1 MVCNLK
7 IRRLLSSLVVSALG
21 SWLLLPALSWAQEAN
36 VVEELAEEAEP
47 DGLLPDWGRK
57 QLENDGYLIRATTV
71 DDFWANVRGGLH
83 RGVGVVGTLNL
94 SLTVDTTKAG
104 WWDNGELVVYGL
116 GMYGQKPTDAMGD
129 FQFASNI
136 EGYDE
141 HVALYEA
148 YYKHSFADGSLT
160 LLAGIRDSTLEFA
173 ALDYGWDMLNSS
185 FLTIPTITQEPYSF
199 YPHTG
204 LGVEAGVRL
213 AEEFSLHGG
222 VYDGEP
228 TNPEEIGSRDWSIS
242 KQGGLYYISELR
254 WEKVEKEICRHKI
267 ALGAWMNTGTFKD
280 VNDQERTFN
289 SGSYLLGQAEV
300 WREDGT
306 LDEGV
311 GLLAQ
316 VGQASS
322 DRNFVPWYFGGAIRY
337 KGPIPDRDAD
347 VISLGYN
354 FAQISE
360 TYRSNNEGIGSSE
373 RVIELAYR
381 ARVTREI
388 YMTPDVQYIMDPSG
402 EIDLANDI
410 ALFIR
415 TEVAL

>member
-1 MVCNLK
+1 MVCNLRL
-7 IRRLLSSLVVSALG
+7 RRLLSSLVVAVLG
-21 SWLLLPALSWAQEAN
+21 SMFLRVTPSLAQEAN
-36 VVEELAEEAEP
+36 VVEEIAQEAEP

-57 QLENDGYLIRATTV
+57 QLEKDGYLLRTTTV
-71 DDFWANVRGGLH
+71 DDFWANVRGGIH

-104 WWDNGELVVYGL
+104 WWKDGELVVYGL
-116 GMYGQKPTDAMGD
+116 GMYGQKPTKAMGD
-129 FQFASNI
+129 FQFASSI

-141 HVALYEA
+141 HVSLYEA
-148 YYKHSFADGSLT
+148 YYKHSFADGAFT
-160 LLAGIRDSTLEFA
+160 LLGGIRDFTLEFA
-173 ALDYGWDMLNSS
+173 VLDYGWDMLHSS
-185 FLTIPTITQEPYSF
+185 FLTIATITQEPYSF
-199 YPHTG
+199 FPHTG
-204 LGVEAGVRL
+204 PGAEASVRL
-213 AEEFSLHGG
+213 ADEFSLHGG

-254 WEKVEKEICRHKI
+254 WEKVEQEVSRYKV

-280 VNDQERTFN
+280 MNDQEQTSN
-289 SGSYLLGQAEV
+289 SGSYVMGQTEV

-306 LDEGV
+306 LDEGL
-311 GLLAQ
+311 GIMAQ
-316 VGQASS
+316 VGQARS
-322 DRNFVPWYFGGAIRY
+322 DRNFIPWYFGGAIRY
-337 KGPIPDRDAD
+337 KGPIPDRGSD
-347 VISLGYN
+347 VVSLGYN
-354 FAQISE
+354 IAQISDA
-360 TYRSNNEGIGSSE
+360 YRSNNEGIGSSE

-381 ARVTREI
+381 AHVTREI

-402 EIDLANDI
+402 ELDLDNVV

>member
-1 MVCNLK
+1 MSLN
-7 IRRLLSSLVVSALG
+7 IQFRRLLSSLVLGALG
-21 SWLLLPALSWAQEAN
+21 SWLLPPAPCWAQEAN
-36 VVEELAEEAEP
+36 VVEEIAQEAEP
-47 DGLLPDWGRK
+47 DGLLPDWGRT
-57 QLENDGYLIRATTV
+57 QLEKKGYLLKTTTV
-71 DDFWANVRGGLH
+71 DDFWANVRGGVH
-83 RGVGVVGTLNL
+83 RGVGVVGALNV

-104 WWDNGELVVYGL
+104 WWKDGELVVYGL
-116 GMYGQKPTDAMGD
+116 GMYGQKPTNAMGD
-129 FQFASNI
+129 FQFASSI

-148 YYKHSFADGSLT
+148 YYKHSFADGAFT
-160 LLAGIRDSTLEFA
+160 LLAGIRDFTLEFA
-173 ALDYGWDMLNSS
+173 VLDYGWDTINSS

-199 YPHTG
+199 FPHTG
-204 LGVEAGVRL
+204 PGAEASVRL
-213 AEEFSLHGG
+213 ADEFSLKGG

-228 TNPEEIGSRDWSIS
+228 TNPEEVGSRDWSIS

-254 WEKVEKEICRHKI
+254 WEKVEQEICRRKV

-280 VNDQERTFN
+280 VNDQERTSN
-289 SGSYLLGQAEV
+289 SGSYLLGQSEV

-306 LDEGV
+306 LDEGLGV
-311 GLLAQ
+311 MAQ

-322 DRNFVPWYFGGAIRY
+322 DRNFIPWYFGGALRY
-337 KGPIPDRDAD
+337 KGPIPDREAD
-347 VISLGYN
+347 VITLGYN

-360 TYRSNNEGIGSSE
+360 TYRSNNEGIGTSE
-373 RVIELAYR
+373 RVVELAYR

-388 YMTPDVQYIMDPSG
+388 YMTPDIQYIMDPSG
-402 EIDLANDI
+402 ELALANDV

>member
-1 MVCNLK
+1 MPLNTQ
-7 IRRLLSSLVVSALG
+7 IRRSLSSLALG
-21 SWLLLPALSWAQEAN
+21 ALSSWLLHPTPSLAQEAN

-57 QLENDGYLIRATTV
+57 QLENDGYLIRTTTV
-71 DDFWANVRGGLH
+71 DDFWANVRGGIR
-83 RGVGVVGTLNL
+83 RGVGVVGVLNL

-104 WWDNGELVVYGL
+104 WWDDGELVVYGL

-141 HVALYEA
+141 HVTLYEA
-148 YYKHSFADGSLT
+148 YYKHSFADGALT
-160 LLAGIRDSTLEFA
+160 LLGGIRDFTLEFA
-173 ALDYGWDMLNSS
+173 VLDYGWDMINSS

-204 LGVEAGVRL
+204 LGVEASVRL
-213 AEEFSLHGG
+213 ADEFSLNGG

-228 TNPEEIGSRDWSIS
+228 TNPEAPGSRDWSIS

-254 WEKVEKEICRHKI
+254 WEKVEKEISRHKI
-267 ALGAWMNTGTFKD
+267 ALGAWMNTGTFTD
-280 VNDQERTFN
+280 VNDQERTSN
-289 SGSYLLGQAEV
+289 SGSYLMGQSEV
-300 WREDGT
+300 WREAGT
-306 LDEGV
+306 LDEGLGV
-311 GLLAQ
+311 LAQ

-322 DRNFVPWYFGGAIRY
+322 DRNFIPWYFGGAIRY
-337 KGPIPDRDAD
+337 KGLIPDREAD
-347 VISLGYN
+347 VVSLGYN

-360 TYRSNNEGIGSSE
+360 TYRSSNEGIGSSE

-381 ARVTREI
+381 AHVTREI

-402 EIDLANDI
+402 ELDLANDI